1 MVKFKLAF
9 LASAAATL
17 LTVSAAFADE
27 ADEGKKLYNSRTC
40 VACHANAGT
49 ANRVG
54 PSLFGI
60 VGRKAGS
67 VATFNNYSDEM
78 KKGSFEWTPEKLDA
92 WLTNPKD
99 VIPSTKMV
107 FAGIKDAKERK
118 ELIEYLKTLK

>member
-60 VGRKAGS
+60 VGRKAGA
-67 VATFNNYSDEM
+67 VEGDEYSAANKDLGIAWTEDALAAYLRDPGRARRCRPDSGDG
-78 KKGSFEWTPEKLDA
+78 GSAHGRQSRPDA
-92 WLTNPKD
+92 
-99 VIPSTKMV
+99 
-107 FAGIKDAKERK
+107 
-118 ELIEYLKTLK
+118 